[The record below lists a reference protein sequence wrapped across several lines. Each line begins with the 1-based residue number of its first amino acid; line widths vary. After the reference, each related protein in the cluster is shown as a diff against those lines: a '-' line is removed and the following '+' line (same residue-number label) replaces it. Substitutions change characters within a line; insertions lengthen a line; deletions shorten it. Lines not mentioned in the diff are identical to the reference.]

1 MLEDPIQKLETSK
14 CGPFQ
19 LYFFDNVFNPGEN
32 SHIQKHNKLT
42 KKTIET
48 LVNEIFT
55 LDQEQNKKQIQQ
67 YIEQINIRLE

>member
-1 MLEDPIQKLETSK
+1 MLKGPIQKLETST

-19 LYFFDNVFNPGEN
+19 LYFFDNLFNSNRN
-32 SHIQKHNKLT
+32 SCIQKHNKLT

-55 LDQEQNKKQIQQ
+55 VD
-67 YIEQINIRLE
+67 